1 MNKSTLVVI
10 IYVIGIILGALI
22 LDIWSAET
30 GPKSLLGALWTALFL
45 ISIYY
50 SEKKRRL
57 NNLTIAV

>member
-1 MNKSTLVVI
+1 MSKSTIVI
-10 IYVIGIILGALI
+10 IVYIIGIIFGALI

-50 SEKKRRL
+50 SEKKED
-57 NNLTIAV
+57 

>member
-30 GPKSLLGALWTALFL
+30 NIIKALIGVGWTGLFAISLYLV
-45 ISIYY
+45 
-50 SEKKRRL
+50 EKK
-57 NNLTIAV
+57 NNE

>member
-30 GPKSLLGALWTALFL
+30 GLKSLLGALWTAIFL
-45 ISIYY
+45 IAIYY
-50 SEKKRRL
+50 SEKKED
-57 NNLTIAV
+57 